1 MRPMRRLGTY
11 FVGLLSGVP
20 ALLAGL
26 FALAVHPIAGVLA
39 TLAAMALLLSAATE
53 LCQAPGVYELTLRG
67 NKKENSH
74 GG

>member
-1 MRPMRRLGTY
+1 MRRTETG

-20 ALLAGL
+20 VLLAGL
-26 FALAVHPIAGVLA
+26 LALEAHPIAGVLA

-53 LCQAPGVYELTLRG
+53 LCRAPEIHEPILRG
-67 NKKENSH
+67 SKKENTH

>member
-26 FALAVHPIAGVLA
+26 FVLEAHPIAGVLV

-53 LCQAPGVYELTLRG
+53 LCQAPGIYEPILRG
-67 NKKENSH
+67 NKKENTH